1 MLKKLL
7 EAFQSEVRTEA
18 HLHKIASRE
27 HSKLKEDLKN
37 VGKEW
42 QNFKKYIE
50 TTESKLNIMG
60 LF

>member
-1 MLKKLL
+1 MLKKPL

-18 HLHKIASRE
+18 HLHKTASRE

-50 TTESKLNIMG
+50 TTESK
-60 LF
+60 